1 MNYVPIMQMERTM
14 ARQLSRTDKYDHTP
28 NYKLTKEIIFLI
40 RKLMQGAE
48 IYTKELNKRY
58 NVSAAQL
65 NCLLAIHEH
74 GSMPLSRIAEHIFV
88 KSSTLTG
95 VVDRLEEKG
104 LVKRLRSAKDR
115 RVINIELT
123 PSGKKLAKN
132 APPPIQKRILDG
144 LERLPQREID
154 KIIDALTKLS
164 EMLDVKD
171 LEVE

>member
-1 MNYVPIMQMERTM
+1 MKDVPMMQVERTM
-14 ARQLSRTDKYDHTP
+14 ARHLSRTEKYDHTP
-28 NYKLTKEIIFLI
+28 GYKHTKEIIFLI
-40 RKLMQGAE
+40 RKLMQGSE

-65 NCLLAIHEH
+65 NCLLVLYEH
-74 GSMPLSRIAEHIFV
+74 GSMPLSRIAELIFV

-104 LVKRLRSAKDR
+104 LVQRMRNAKDR